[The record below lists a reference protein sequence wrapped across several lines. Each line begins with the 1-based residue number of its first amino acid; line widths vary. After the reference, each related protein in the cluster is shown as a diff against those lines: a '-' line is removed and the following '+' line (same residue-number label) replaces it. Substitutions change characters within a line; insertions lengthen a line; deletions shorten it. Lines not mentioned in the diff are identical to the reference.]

1 MKFKDSVIKHR
12 EELVKELKRA
22 KSELRKMPKGNIR
35 CRRRGENWRW
45 YYECDGIEKNLSKI
59 KQKSLAEKLAYKKQL
74 QEQIEELETELE
86 TLDRFALCETQSH
99 KKNDEIERLAGEYY
113 KRIHPAIAEFQEQI
127 RTVHEDNIQ
136 RFAGR
141 EIDKTQYKIKS
152 NFGLR
157 FRSKSEALIYERLR
171 NHNLL
176 VFYER
181 DLMLNNGKMR
191 SPDFTIYNFASGE
204 YIIWEHFGMMDNPGY
219 QESTHIKLREYF
231 QSGYFP
237 GINMITTFETS
248 DNAIDLKYI
257 EMLIETFLE

>member
-1 MKFKDSVIKHR
+1 MKFKEHANKYR
-12 EELVKELKRA
+12 GQLEQNLKLA

-35 CRRRGENWRW
+35 CRRRGDNWRW
-45 YYECDGIEKNLSKI
+45 YYECDGTEKSLSKI

-74 QEQIEELETELE
+74 QQQIEEIETELA
-86 TLDRFALCETQSH
+86 TLERFALCENQIYKT
-99 KKNDEIERLAGEYY
+99 NEEIERLAGEYY
-113 KRIHPAIAEFQEQI
+113 KRIHPAIAEFQEQL
-127 RTVHEDNIQ
+127 RAAHEDNIQ

-141 EIDKTQYKIKS
+141 EIDKIQYKIKS

-181 DLMLNNGKMR
+181 DLMLSNGKMR
-191 SPDFTIYNFASGE
+191 SPDFTIYNAATGE

-219 QESTHIKLREYF
+219 QESTITKLREYF
-231 QSGYFP
+231 QSGYIP
-237 GINMITTFETS
+237 GVNMIATFETS
-248 DNAIDLKYI
+248 DNAIDLQYI
-257 EMLIETFLE
+257 EMLIETFFE